1 MHSPA
6 WGWRRTTVMSAHG
19 RQTAIGRGDAT
30 LMSSTEPSVTH
41 IHTPSKFHCLALQ
54 RAKLAPLV
62 SESWR
67 GFRVGHS
74 RQCRGRAAALALCG
88 VAWRRYLA
96 GDVGPA
102 AACGLSCLRSCRAG
116 ARRDEGCRDDLASGR
131 PARRPARSHQIGH
144 RRTREGHLVLDRG
157 GRQAP
162 WPIAALYPA
171 PVRGTGTTFTEYAL
185 EQRLQRA
192 YRMLT
197 DPRQDRH
204 PIGSIALDAGF
215 NDLSYLGATPR
226 TFGPSPGT
234 D

>member
-6 WGWRRTTVMSAHG
+6 WGWRRTRVMSAHG

-41 IHTPSKFHCLALQ
+41 IHTPSKFHRLALQ

-88 VAWRRYLA
+88 DAWRRYLA

-131 PARRPARSHQIGH
+131 PARRPARSHQKDIAERARDISFSIEAVA
-144 RRTREGHLVLDRG
+144 RRHGLSPRYIRRLFEARARPSPNMPSSSGCSG
-157 GRQAP
+157 
-162 WPIAALYPA
+162 PIAC
-171 PVRGTGTTFTEYAL
+171 
-185 EQRLQRA
+185 
-192 YRMLT
+192 
-197 DPRQDRH
+197 
-204 PIGSIALDAGF
+204 
-215 NDLSYLGATPR
+215 
-226 TFGPSPGT
+226 
-234 D
+234 

>member
-1 MHSPA
+1 MWRRLATIS
-6 WGWRRTTVMSAHG
+6 GWRRRTCGSLRSLMSAILP
-19 RQTAIGRGDAT
+19 RWRSARRRMPRRSRIGAACAPPG
-30 LMSSTEPSVTH
+30 SK
-41 IHTPSKFHCLALQ
+41 PSK
-54 RAKLAPLV
+54 
-62 SESWR
+62 
-67 GFRVGHS
+67 
-74 RQCRGRAAALALCG
+74 
-88 VAWRRYLA
+88 
-96 GDVGPA
+96 
-102 AACGLSCLRSCRAG
+102 
-116 ARRDEGCRDDLASGR
+116 
-131 PARRPARSHQIGH
+131 GH

-162 WPIAALYPA
+162 WPVAALYPA